1 HLLPVCLV
9 MSVEYV
15 PVAEEEGDDPI
26 EVPTELDGSLLLTTL
41 TAQFPGVSGLRY
53 RNPDT
58 GALRAVR
65 LADGCLHRP
74 PELISWT
81 HTGNVVYVCT
91 FPKDN
96 KRKVEHD
103 EMDNLSSKPKKADR
117 KKCTDLIVLGLPY
130 KITEEDLREYF
141 GKFGELVM
149 TQVKRDQ
156 KGSSKGYGFIRFA
169 EYESQMECLSCPRHQ
184 IEGRWCEVKVPISQ
198 GEAPGPANVP
208 RRVFVGRITEELTAP
223 VLKEFFGQYGPVEE
237 VYIPKP
243 FRSFAFV
250 TFGDSSVV
258 SQLVGEDFVVN
269 GVSVHVGH
277 ANPKQSSAQMMGGG
291 PFKQGY
297 PAQMGPP
304 RGWQPM
310 SGPPPPQPAG
320 QYQEMVN
327 TLATNPQILA
337 AALAQVSNMSMDS
350 GTQQQPRGAAGRG
363 GYGGG
368 GGRGAAGGSSAS
380 AGGDANGSYAGGGG
394 YANYW

>member
-1 HLLPVCLV
+1 

-15 PVAEEEGDDPI
+15 PVSEEEGDDPI
-26 EVPTELDGSLLLTTL
+26 EVPTEANGTLLLTTL

-74 PELISWT
+74 PELLSWT
-81 HTGNVVYVCT
+81 HNGNVVYLCT

-96 KRKVEHD
+96 KRKVEYD

-130 KITEEDLREYF
+130 KTTEDDLRDYF
-141 GKFGELVM
+141 CKFGEIVM
-149 TQVKRDQ
+149 TQIKRDQ
-156 KGSSKGYGFIRFA
+156 KGNSKGYGFIRFA
-169 EYESQMECLSCPRHQ
+169 EFEGQMECLSCPRHQ

-198 GEAPGPANVP
+198 GETPGPVNVP
-208 RRVFVGRITEELTAP
+208 RRVFVGRITEDLSAP

-243 FRSFAFV
+243 FRSFAFL
-250 TFGDSSVV
+250 TFSDSSVV
-258 SQLVGEDFVVN
+258 SQLVGEDFVIN

-277 ANPKQSSAQMMGGG
+277 ANPKHNSGQMMGAG
-291 PFKQGY
+291 PSFKQGAY
-297 PAQMGPP
+297 MSGPAHMGPP
-304 RGWQPM
+304 RGWQPIA
-310 SGPPPPQPAG
+310 GQPQPG
-320 QYQEMVN
+320 GQQQYQDMVN

-337 AALAQVSNMSMDS
+337 AALAQVSNMSMES
-350 GTQQQPRGAAGRG
+350 QQPPRGAGRG

-368 GGRGAAGGSSAS
+368 GRGGSAGAGGAA
-380 AGGDANGSYAGGGG
+380 AGAAGDANGG
-394 YANYW
+394 YSASANYGSYW